1 MTAIALLI
9 SANLASNAP
18 DRRSD
23 AHRFDLQL
31 DILQQGFAP
40 HGLTLDA
47 VRWSD
52 PAIDWSRYAAVM
64 VNCAWDYQ
72 DDHEKFLRTLDAIT
86 ALGVPVFNSPDTVR
100 WNIRKTYLR
109 EMEKRGI
116 AIIPTLWPEAPTAPD
131 IREAMAAFGANDV
144 VLKRQVGAGARSQ
157 VRYTKDNIPASG
169 RVLDRP
175 GMIQPFV
182 PSIATEGEYSF
193 LFVDGEF
200 SHALV
205 KRAAEGDYR
214 IQEAY
219 GGKSSTID
227 PSSADL
233 RQASAVLEAIDET
246 PLYARVDMVR
256 GLDGSLLLMELEV
269 IEPDLYVKDGPH
281 IGAMLGKAL
290 ARRLG

>member
-86 ALGVPVFNSPDTVR
+86 GLGVPVLNSPDTVR

-131 IREAMAAFGANDV
+131 IRDAMAAFGATDV

-157 VRYTKDNIPASG
+157 VRYTKDDIPASG

-227 PSSADL
+227 PSPADR